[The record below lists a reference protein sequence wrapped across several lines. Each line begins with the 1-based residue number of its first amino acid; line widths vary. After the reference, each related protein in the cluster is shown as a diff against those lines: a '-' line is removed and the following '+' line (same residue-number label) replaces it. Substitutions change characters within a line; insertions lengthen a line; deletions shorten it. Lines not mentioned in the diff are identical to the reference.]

1 MELIKVL
8 LGDDTMLSLNTT
20 RYTIPTKESVDAPY
34 LAALPQME
42 SLVTSVNNGRSRTAK
57 LGEAWPK
64 TAEALYN
71 AVQSALTGQA
81 EPLEALTTAKA
92 DFIS

>member
-1 MELIKVL
+1 
-8 LGDDTMLSLNTT
+8 
-20 RYTIPTKESVDAPY
+20 
-34 LAALPQME
+34 ME

-92 DFIS
+92 DLIS